1 MALTDWSENVIVA
14 DLADEPHLSEDLGA
28 LIARLEVAKSPLH
41 VVLDMSKVTYLTS
54 SNLAQLIQTRK
65 FAMATGG
72 SLHLCGVVDAVWSIL
87 LMTGLDR
94 LFKFCED
101 VSTGLAAAQLGL

>member
-1 MALTDWSENVIVA
+1 MALQDWSETVIVG
-14 DLADEPHLSEDLGA
+14 DLTDEPLLSEDLGT
-28 LIARLEVAKSPLH
+28 LIARLETAKTQWH

-101 VSTGLAAAQLGL
+101 VASGLAAAQLGL